1 MGHTILNRHPVP
13 FLKDGTKSSPLA
25 SLEQLATESIGRDE
39 VRKKIVYSL
48 KMLIREMRE
57 KEKPRW
63 VPSEVNFCT
72 NNFVMTPG
80 NEPRAEAL

>member
-1 MGHTILNRHPVP
+1 MGHTILNLHPVP
-13 FLKDGTKSSPLA
+13 FLKDGTKSSLLV

-39 VRKKIVYSL
+39 VRKKILYSL

-63 VPSEVNFCT
+63 VPSEVNFSM

-80 NEPRAEAL
+80 NEPRTEAP

>member
-13 FLKDGTKSSPLA
+13 FLKDGTKSSPLV

-48 KMLIREMRE
+48 KMLIREMRD
-57 KEKPRW
+57 
-63 VPSEVNFCT
+63 SERKKSQGESC
-72 NNFVMTPG
+72 
-80 NEPRAEAL
+80 LK